1 MALKYF
7 CIGYSRKHASSSK
20 RPYQTTLIEES
31 FHHFSLA
38 DLKKATNNFHENNLI
53 GRGGFGKVYKGCLQL
68 DHVATAVVAV
78 KVKSIHIYYKPKEFK
93 NEIELLCQLRHPNLI
108 SLIGFCVHKDKEIIV
123 YEYMSNGSLADRLF
137 ESDAREPL
145 SWKKRLEI
153 CIGVARGLHYLH
165 SGLKRT
171 IIHRDIKPAN
181 ILLDD
186 NMVPKLSDLG
196 ISVQGALFTEK
207 PKPIQVKE
215 VFHSTQSG
223 TYNYMA
229 PEYIRKGTVTD
240 QYDVYSFGIVLIDVV
255 SRKPVDAIRNEMF
268 GFQQPTNE
276 KREMSN
282 NGSESSSDDHITMI
296 EVPAPEPPNEEVEM
310 SNNGSESS
318 SDDHITMIEM
328 PVPEPPNEEVE
339 MSNNDSEFS
348 DDHITMSWG
357 SKINMLRLRAE
368 YIDPALVGNI
378 APQCYA
384 AYIDII
390 DRCLKDEPNE
400 RPNMGEVELL
410 LEHAL
415 TLQLEADATDTSDH

>member
-215 VFHSTQSG
+215 VFHSTQS
-223 TYNYMA
+223 
-229 PEYIRKGTVTD
+229 
-240 QYDVYSFGIVLIDVV
+240 
-255 SRKPVDAIRNEMF
+255 
-268 GFQQPTNE
+268 
-276 KREMSN
+276 
-282 NGSESSSDDHITMI
+282 DDHITMI